1 VKDLSVVSP
10 DLSARKAEV
19 YAALVALAEELPL
32 EDLPELTGELA
43 RTQAIASLRYSNSRS
58 REKRA
63 EGGLLTVEQVAARLG
78 GISEAQVYRLA
89 KTGLRAAAVD
99 VGEGTLRFDPARIDK
114 FIEARR
120 RA

>member
-1 VKDLSVVSP
+1 VRSVPAPGSDLV
-10 DLSARKAEV
+10 ARKAEV
-19 YAALVALAEELPL
+19 YTDLSALAQELPL
-32 EDLPELTGELA
+32 EDLPELAGELA
-43 RTQAIASLRYSNSRS
+43 RAQAVASLRYSRS
-58 REKRA
+58 GVLQKHA

-89 KTGLRAAAVD
+89 KTGLRSAAVD
-99 VGEGTLRFDPARIDK
+99 VGEGTLRFDPARVDR